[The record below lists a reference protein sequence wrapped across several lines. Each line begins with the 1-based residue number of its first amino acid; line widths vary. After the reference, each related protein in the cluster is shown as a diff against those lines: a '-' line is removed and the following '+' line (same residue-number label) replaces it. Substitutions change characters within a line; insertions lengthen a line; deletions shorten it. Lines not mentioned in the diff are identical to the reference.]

1 MEEWE
6 LDFLFLKVRHYIKDK
21 LVVSELPDMRSI
33 MFLIGVQELGRG
45 PQEFTKEEKRDL
57 MHVAA
62 CRLLQDDGYYEFNGR
77 DADGWPHWNVAIPFK
92 TKGIKEQ
99 ETLLK
104 EKIIKY
110 FRTNNPEFE

>member
-21 LVVSELPDMRSI
+21 LVVKELPDMRSI
-33 MFLIGVQELGRG
+33 LFLIGVQELGWG
-45 PQEFTKEEKRDL
+45 PKEFSKEEKQDL
-57 MHVAA
+57 MHVAV
-62 CRLLQDDGYYEFNGR
+62 CRLLQDDGYYEFKGR
-77 DADGWPHWNVAIPFK
+77 DGDGWPHWDVAIPFK

-104 EKIIKY
+104 EKMIKY